1 MFARVTSFLF
11 DETGATTIDWVVLT
25 GGCMALAIIMLTTM
39 NGATSSVADDMETVL
54 TNVAVADLSQAGD
67 TE

>member
-1 MFARVTSFLF
+1 MFARVTSFLL

-25 GGCMALAIIMLTTM
+25 GGCMALAIIMLSTM
-39 NGATSSVADDMETVL
+39 NGATSSVASEMETVL
-54 TNVAVADLSQAGD
+54 TSVEVADLSQSGD